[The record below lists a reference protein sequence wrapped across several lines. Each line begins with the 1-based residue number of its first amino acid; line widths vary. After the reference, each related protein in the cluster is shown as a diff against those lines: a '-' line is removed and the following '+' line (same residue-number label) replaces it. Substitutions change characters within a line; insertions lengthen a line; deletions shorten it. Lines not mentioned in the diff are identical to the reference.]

1 MNVQTEQNVHF
12 QKEYLIEIQEFC
24 AKRSDILKNI
34 IKLNLDHVKLFV
46 ESPFDQRPNF
56 HRKE

>member
-34 IKLNLDHVKLFV
+34 IKLTLDHVKLFC
-46 ESPFDQRPNF
+46 
-56 HRKE
+56 

>member
-24 AKRSDILKNI
+24 AKRSDILK
-34 IKLNLDHVKLFV
+34 IKLNLDHVKIFC
-46 ESPFDQRPNF
+46 
-56 HRKE
+56 